1 MPETSYSNCWRG
13 RAINSVRRPPFLLS
27 AWTLLR
33 AVILSA
39 TVAALTTIVVYA
51 GAYLLF
57 PVTGLEV
64 TGARMFPESE
74 AWQALPDH
82 ASLLTLN
89 TGAVERNIESNP
101 WVQGAEVLKN
111 WESGIVTVEVKERRV
126 VLSGMVDG
134 REVFYS
140 ADAVEL
146 PGLGGARL
154 GLVELDAGR
163 LEEVLGIVGALR
175 ESGAGLESVDGVG
188 AHGVTV
194 KVNGRR
200 VLSSGDVGRDQ
211 ARALEGVMED
221 HPEAPYFDL
230 RSPGRVVVGKPEGQ
244 R

>member
-1 MPETSYSNCWRG
+1 
-13 RAINSVRRPPFLLS
+13 VRRLPFLLS
-27 AWTLLR
+27 TWRLLR
-33 AVILSA
+33 AVVLSA
-39 TVAALTTIVVYA
+39 AVAALTAVVVYA

-74 AWQALPDH
+74 AWRALPDR

-89 TGAVERNIESNP
+89 TGALERRIESNP
-101 WVQGAEVLKN
+101 WVQGVEVLKN
-111 WESGIVTVEVKERRV
+111 WESGIVTVEVKERRA
-126 VLSGMVDG
+126 VLSGLLNG

-140 ADAVEL
+140 ADGAEL

-154 GLVELDAGR
+154 GRVELDAGR
-163 LEEVLGIVGALR
+163 LEEILSIAVALD
-175 ESGAGLESVDGVG
+175 ESGAGLESVDGAG
-188 AHGVTV
+188 ANGVTV
-194 KVNGRR
+194 IVDGRR

-211 ARALEGVMED
+211 ARALEGIMEE

-230 RSPGRVVVGKPEGQ
+230 RSPGRVVVGEPEGQ

>member
-1 MPETSYSNCWRG
+1 
-13 RAINSVRRPPFLLS
+13 
-27 AWTLLR
+27 LLR
-33 AVILSA
+33 AVVLSA
-39 TVAALTTIVVYA
+39 AVAALTAVVVYA

-74 AWQALPDH
+74 AWRALPDR

-89 TGAVERNIESNP
+89 TGALERRIESNP
-101 WVQGAEVLKN
+101 WVQGVEVLKN
-111 WESGIVTVEVKERRV
+111 WESGIVTVEVKERRA
-126 VLSGMVDG
+126 VLSGLLNG

-140 ADAVEL
+140 ADGAEL

-154 GLVELDAGR
+154 GRVELDAGR
-163 LEEVLGIVGALR
+163 LEEILSIVVALD
-175 ESGAGLESVDGVG
+175 ESGAGLESVDGAG
-188 AHGVTV
+188 ANGVTV
-194 KVNGRR
+194 IVDGRR

-211 ARALEGVMED
+211 ARALEGIMEE

-230 RSPGRVVVGKPEGQ
+230 RSPGRVVVGEPEGQ